1 MDLMRKHNFLAASD
15 IRNQLTR
22 YNDKLVLNGRFQK
35 LSSVRLQKLLLSI
48 GKVNG
53 NESTIQGGNLTY
65 AVLFMVD
72 EIINLHNN
80 HRIIVN
86 LTSNK

>member
-1 MDLMRKHNFLAASD
+1 MDLMRKRNFLAASD

-35 LSSVRLQKLLLSI
+35 LTSVRLQKLLWST

-65 AVLFMVD
+65 AILFMVD